1 MKKPFVV
8 CHMLT
13 SLDGK
18 IDGEFFSAP
27 QTAPASRAYGELR
40 GFYGCQATLYGTTTM
55 IGGYAAGPAPALWEV
70 GLLGKA
76 SLPQEADF
84 VSPEGKVLGNF
95 IVALDPKGELG
106 YHTATI
112 EKKNRPAAHVI
123 EAVTEQAS
131 SAYLQYL
138 RGLGISYLTAG
149 RERVDCALLLD
160 KLSGLFGIE
169 RLMVAGGG
177 LANWSFLQEGLI
189 DELSWVVA
197 PVADG
202 STTAVSIFERGSF
215 LPPHAPVPF
224 RLKEVKTLEGDTLWL
239 RYLAD
244 NAGKE

>member
-1 MKKPFVV
+1 
-8 CHMLT
+8 MLT

-55 IGGYAAGPAPALWEV
+55 IGGYADGPAPALGEV

-84 VSPEGKVLGNF
+84 VSPEGKALGTF

-224 RLKEVKTLEGDTLWL
+224 RLKEVKTLEDDTLWL

>member
-1 MKKPFVV
+1 M
-8 CHMLT
+8 
-13 SLDGK
+13 
-18 IDGEFFSAP
+18 
-27 QTAPASRAYGELR
+27 
-40 GFYGCQATLYGTTTM
+40 
-55 IGGYAAGPAPALWEV
+55 
-70 GLLGKA
+70 
-76 SLPQEADF
+76 
-84 VSPEGKVLGNF
+84 
-95 IVALDPKGELG
+95 
-106 YHTATI
+106 
-112 EKKNRPAAHVI
+112 
-123 EAVTEQAS
+123 TEQAS

-149 RERVDCALLLD
+149 RKRVDCALLLD

-224 RLKEVKTLEGDTLWL
+224 RLKEVKTLEDDTLWL

>member
-1 MKKPFVV
+1 MSYA
-8 CHMLT
+8 HLT
-13 SLDGK
+13 GWKNRWGILLRAADRSDQQGLRRAARLLWLSGHPLWNHHHDRRLRRRTGPGAGGGWPS
-18 IDGEFFSAP
+18 GEGQP
-27 QTAPASRAYGELR
+27 
-40 GFYGCQATLYGTTTM
+40 
-55 IGGYAAGPAPALWEV
+55 
-70 GLLGKA
+70 
-76 SLPQEADF
+76 PQEADF
-84 VSPEGKVLGNF
+84 VSPEGKALGNF

-224 RLKEVKTLEGDTLWL
+224 RLKEVKTLEDDTLWL